1 MITRYLLAALVA
13 GLFSGVLMTAAQ
25 EARVIPLI
33 LHAEEFEGGGEEAP
47 AADGATSTETHE
59 HSSLHLGAVLAELAS
74 ALSPVTRFARS
85 VPENRL
91 MPNMMPPSSWS
102 SPSWA

>member
-59 HSSLHLGAVLAELAS
+59 HSSLHLGAVIVELAS
-74 ALSPVTRFARS
+74 ALSPVTPAY
-85 VPENRL
+85 
-91 MPNMMPPSSWS
+91 
-102 SPSWA
+102 AHAG